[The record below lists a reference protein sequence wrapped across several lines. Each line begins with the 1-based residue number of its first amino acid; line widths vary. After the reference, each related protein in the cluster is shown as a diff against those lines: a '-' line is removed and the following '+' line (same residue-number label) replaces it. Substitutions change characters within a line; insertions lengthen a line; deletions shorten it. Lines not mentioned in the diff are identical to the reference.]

1 MFVVCACARYQVN
14 PKVSHLHA
22 VKRIFSDYAEERLDR
37 KSTVGGCQFLR
48 SRLIAWQCKKQTV
61 VANSTTEAE
70 YVAASSCC
78 GQAKIVNGEV
88 QLQALVDGKK
98 IIITET
104 IVRRDLQL
112 EDAESVDFLPNATI
126 FEQLTLMGSK
136 RKDTEVPQPSGPI
149 TNVADEAVNEE
160 MDDSLVRAATT
171 ASSLEVELDSG
182 NINKTQVPQE
192 LVQVVVLGANKPWGI
207 QLLRLELMALCTTLQ
222 SKVLAL
228 ETTKP
233 TQANEITGLK
243 RRVKKLEKRNKSR
256 THGLKILYK
265 VGLSRRVESSD
276 EEGLSGEDASIQ
288 GRIADID
295 ANKYIYLVNV
305 HTDEDMFGVNDLD
318 GDEVIVDNVDVVETA
333 EETVNVVVTIVSISS
348 TIPVSAATT
357 TTTTT
362 TTVGDVEITLAQAL
376 AELKSAKPKAD
387 KVVIQEPEQGTTT
400 TTPTTIIFV
409 PKPLQDKGKGIMI
422 EEHVVEQLLAEEEE
436 EEEEEGLAR
445 EKAQQIKEANIAWD
459 DIQAKIEAD
468 FQLAQRLQAQE
479 REEEQT
485 TNKSS
490 TKEYHVYLSE
500 KHGRIEDQKFEEQLE
515 QESSK
520 KQKVEEDKETSKLQ
534 SIIEIVYDEEEV
546 SIDAIPL
553 ATKPPTIV
561 YWKIHKEGKNSY
573 YQIIR
578 ADGSSKIILLVI
590 LKLLMK
596 KLNDFGDKYQVY
608 GRIVGIK
615 SLFRVTTA
623 QGGDL
628 IRRYSTSMTKKKV
641 ATYELKWIKDLVP
654 ELWSPVQLKYN
665 QHAYLGTSHWGPKC
679 QSFYGY
685 ASNLTSSKDVYSR
698 RRIIA
703 VTRLKIMMKYDQS
716 LLEEIEVRRDDQ
728 KLYTFK
734 EGDFKRLRLQ
744 DIEDI
749 RIVIQRR
756 VEDLQLGVESYQKK
770 LNLTK
775 LDTYRSNLKN
785 KTAYTSYSDPHEMI
799 YMDQYKRKRLMR
811 ADELHKFSD
820 GMLNDVRSA
829 RHDIA
834 ARIRMEYLPMR
845 K

>member
-1 MFVVCACARYQVN
+1 MHKRSQSTIYTSYIEQFWAT
-14 PKVSHLHA
+14 
-22 VKRIFSDYAEERLDR
+22 VK
-37 KSTVGGCQFLR
+37 
-48 SRLIAWQCKKQTV
+48 
-61 VANSTTEAE
+61 
-70 YVAASSCC
+70 
-78 GQAKIVNGEV
+78 AKTVNGEV

-98 IIITET
+98 IIITES

-112 EDAESVDFLPNATI
+112 EDDEGVDCLPNATI
-126 FEQLTLMGSK
+126 FEQLTLIGSKTTAWNEFSSTMASAIICLATNQKLNFSKYIFESMVKNLDNVGKFLMYPRSK
-136 RKDTEVPQPSGPI
+136 RKDTEVPQPSGPT

-171 ASSLEVELDSG
+171 SSSLEADSG
-182 NINKTQVPQE
+182 GGPRRQE
-192 LVQVVVLGANKPWGI
+192 TMGDTIAQTRSENVSKLSNDP
-207 QLLRLELMALCTTLQ
+207 LLAR
-222 SKVLAL
+222 VRAL

-265 VGLSRRVESSD
+265 
-276 EEGLSGEDASIQ
+276 

-376 AELKSAKPKAD
+376 QK
-387 KVVIQEPEQGTTT
+387 
-400 TTPTTIIFV
+400 
-409 PKPLQDKGKGIMI
+409 
-422 EEHVVEQLLAEEEE
+422 

-445 EKAQQIKEANIAWD
+445 EKAQQMKEANIAWD

-553 ATKPPTIV
+553 ATKPPTI
-561 YWKIHKEGKNSY
+561 
-573 YQIIR
+573 
-578 ADGSSKIILLVI
+578 
-590 LKLLMK
+590 
-596 KLNDFGDKYQVY
+596 
-608 GRIVGIK
+608 
-615 SLFRVTTA
+615 
-623 QGGDL
+623 GGDL

-728 KLYTFK
+728 KLYKFK